1 MRQFLAR
8 SFRVSMVL
16 LLVVTAGLVAG
27 ILTMHLAIH
36 GAEVQV
42 PALKGMT
49 VAEAHSLAAGL
60 GLSLEVDNRYYSSDV
75 AAGHILSQSPSAG
88 TVVRREW
95 HLRVAESLGAQKVD
109 VPETVGSEERLATL
123 SFRRVGLDVGNVVRL
138 PMAGVAD
145 GTILAQDP
153 PAHAQGISQPR
164 VNLLVAAAPTADES
178 PDGFLMPD
186 LKGDLVMNAQAM
198 LNRVGI
204 HSTVRMVTVP
214 VAPIGS
220 GPLNPQTLIKPG
232 AILSQQPEAG
242 SRIEQSTVVLLTA
255 AK

>member
-1 MRQFLAR
+1 MKQLLAR
-8 SFRVSMVL
+8 WFRVLMVL

-27 ILTMHLAIH
+27 ISTMHLAIH

-42 PALKGMT
+42 PAMKGMT

-109 VPETVGSEERLATL
+109 VPETVGSEERVATL
-123 SFRRVGLDVGNVVRL
+123 NLRRVGLDVGNVVRL
-138 PMAGVAD
+138 PMTGVAD

-164 VNLLVAAAPTADES
+164 VNLLVAAVPTADEA
-178 PDGFLMPD
+178 PDGYLMPD

-204 HSTVRMVTVP
+204 HSTVRMVSVP

-220 GPLNPQTLIKPG
+220 GPLNPQNLIKPG
-232 AILSQQPEAG
+232 SILSQQPEAG
-242 SRIEQSTVVLLTA
+242 SRIEQSTVVALTV